1 MRIGT
6 RGKAVRIAALAI
18 GLATWM
24 GIGEARAQVSLE
36 DYDYANLGLR
46 AIGAELVRADAMQT
60 DGTLG
65 VGIRADLGYAG
76 PYVRIVPRAS
86 HWKAD
91 VKDGEVLKLQEQLQ
105 ETCAEPCV
113 IRLGTIDRSAWIVGL
128 DAQWVPL
135 QTSLR
140 PYLGAGL
147 DVYFLNDSGDS
158 IRDTF
163 LDDTDITAGL
173 SGLVGLEFD
182 FGPRW
187 RAYGELRQT
196 FVTGATNWNLAA
208 GVAWLL

>member
-1 MRIGT
+1 MTGAW
-6 RGKAVRIAALAI
+6 GKVARIAALALGAAI
-18 GLATWM
+18 WVGPAD
-24 GIGEARAQVSLE
+24 ARAQVSLE

-46 AIGAELVRADAMQT
+46 AIGAEILWVDANQT
-60 DGTLG
+60 EG
-65 VGIRADLGYAG
+65 VAGFGLRADLGYPG

-86 HWKAD
+86 HWEAD
-91 VKDGEVLKLQEQLQ
+91 VTDDDVLKLQEQLQ
-105 ETCAEPCV
+105 ATCSEPCE
-113 IRLGTIDRSAWIVGL
+113 IRLGTIERSAWILGL

-147 DVYFLNDSGDS
+147 DVYFLNDSGDA

-182 FGPRW
+182 FGRRW

-208 GVAWLL
+208 GVAWRL